1 MATAPSTSILKQVK
15 GNAQATIN
23 HKGWPAATISTGV
36 KHYKTFYIFAL
47 TSNEPFWL
55 EPPFILIL
63 SEI

>member
-1 MATAPSTSILKQVK
+1 MATAPSTSVLKEVK
-15 GNAQATIN
+15 ENDQATIN
-23 HKGWPAATISTGV
+23 HKGWPAATISTAM

-55 EPPFILIL
+55 VPAFILVL